1 MSLCIAQALKNA
13 SSTLKEASLKYQFA
27 LREHL
32 ESELLLAFV
41 LQQPRVYLHTHGTDI
56 LDDETFKRFEHCIAL
71 RAQGTPI
78 EYITNQVSF
87 YGRDFFV
94 NPHTLIPR
102 PETEILIDVASEI
115 ITSHH
120 LTQIVEIGTG
130 SGIISTTLA
139 IKCPESHFIA
149 TDINTEILKVA
160 HKNISYYHLGDRI
173 TLLQNNIL
181 RDPFPQPC
189 EILISNPPYI
199 KDRYPISKPLTYEP
213 PHALFG
219 GEDGLDIL
227 LALINVAAQNH
238 LWLVCEIGYD
248 QKAILSEILEK
259 HQAQNIMFY
268 KDLSGWDRG
277 FSAYF
282 H

>member
-1 MSLCIAQALKNA
+1 MPLCIAQALKNA
-13 SSTLKEASLKYQFA
+13 SFKLKEASIRHQFE

-32 ESELLLAFV
+32 ESEILLAFV
-41 LQQPRVYLHTHGTDI
+41 LQQPRVYLHTHSTDI
-56 LDDETFKRFEHCIAL
+56 LDDVFLKRFEHCIAL
-71 RAQGTPI
+71 RAQGEPI

-87 YGRDFFV
+87 YERDFFV

-102 PETEILIDVASEI
+102 PETEILIDIASQI
-115 ITSHH
+115 ITAHH
-120 LTQIVEIGTG
+120 LTRIVEIGTG

-139 IKCPESHFIA
+139 IKCPKSHFIA
-149 TDINTEILKVA
+149 TDINAEILKVA
-160 HKNISYYHLGDRI
+160 QKNITHYHLNEHI
-173 TLLQNNIL
+173 TLLQHNIL
-181 RDPFPQPC
+181 YDPLPKPC

-199 KDRYPISKPLTYEP
+199 KDHYPISKPLTYEP

-219 GEDGLDIL
+219 GKEGLDVI
-227 LALINVAAQNH
+227 LALIRVAAQNH

-259 HQAQNIMFY
+259 YQAQKVAFY

-277 FSAYF
+277 FSAKF
-282 H
+282 